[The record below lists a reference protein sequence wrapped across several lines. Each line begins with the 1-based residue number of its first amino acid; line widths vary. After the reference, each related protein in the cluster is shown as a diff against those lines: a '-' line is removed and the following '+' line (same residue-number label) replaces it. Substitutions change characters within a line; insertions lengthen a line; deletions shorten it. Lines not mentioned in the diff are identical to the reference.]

1 MRETKVCGEGVEGDG
16 EKEVF
21 HVYFAFMLTGVEDDG
36 SDRSPRCKRLIPH
49 FSPLQRSSPSRAK
62 NACSTHRRLEGA
74 GGPLTVGERPAVAPG
89 KTGKLGA

>member
-1 MRETKVCGEGVEGDG
+1 MREAKVCGEGVEGDG

-49 FSPLQRSSPSRAK
+49 FSPLPTTFIPLPGEERLLHAPTARRGRWSPD
-62 NACSTHRRLEGA
+62 CW
-74 GGPLTVGERPAVAPG
+74 
-89 KTGKLGA
+89 